1 MYYVL
6 SIYNVLYI
14 DTCKHDQGE
23 IIDDDDD
30 VESYIELGL
39 PGSQDQPVT
48 EQIIGDGS
56 YDNDIGQNV
65 DFDDS
70 HVNIVLL
77 EIFSRCLVSGND
89 LVLLGLQRWP

>member
-6 SIYNVLYI
+6 SIYI
-14 DTCKHDQGE
+14 DICKHDKGE

-56 YDNDIGQNV
+56 
-65 DFDDS
+65 
-70 HVNIVLL
+70 LT
-77 EIFSRCLVSGND
+77 
-89 LVLLGLQRWP
+89 